1 MDQIK
6 AIRDYAFEALDCF
19 DRMAKPEIQNRVVG
33 SVLNYIF
40 KYIHKTITKK
50 PEKELKEKLLEI
62 YLVLNPLFSDLQ
74 LSAEMKKSE
83 ALGSV
88 PIPDVGEMKS
98 ARELLNV
105 DSDKAAKILKELLE
119 Q

>member
-6 AIRDYAFEALDCF
+6 PIRKYAFEALDCF
-19 DRMAKPEIQNRVVG
+19 DKMAKPEIQNRVVG
-33 SVLNYIF
+33 SIWNYIF

-74 LSAEMKKSE
+74 LSAEIKKSE
-83 ALGSV
+83 EPDAPRLG
-88 PIPDVGEMKS
+88 
-98 ARELLNV
+98 R
-105 DSDKAAKILKELLE
+105 
-119 Q
+119 